1 MSRYEPLAQFLRGCN
16 APVRKTSFVEIEKIL
31 GFPLP
36 PSAHRYNAWW
46 ANQQGKGHSQVAGWV
61 GAGWRTRAV
70 DLIGQSVEFE
80 RQSASKS
87 LEKSSSDLWASLDLW
102 ERARAFTGIAD
113 KDQLIAEG
121 LKALIAREA
130 ARQLI
135 ALGGTMPDLVVPPR
149 ERPSI

>member
-1 MSRYEPLAQFLRGCN
+1 MSRYEPLAQFLRDRN
-16 APVRKTSFVEIEKIL
+16 DAVWEASFEEVEQVL

-36 PSAHRYNAWW
+36 PSAYRHSAWW
-46 ANQQGKGHSQVAGWV
+46 ANQQGKGHSQVIGWA
-61 GAGWRTRAV
+61 GAGWRKRRV
-70 DLIGQSVEFE
+70 DLIQKYVEFE
-80 RQSASKS
+80 RQSPPQTLYSHDAN
-87 LEKSSSDLWASLDLW
+87 LW

-113 KDQLIAEG
+113 KDQLVSEG

>member
-1 MSRYEPLAQFLRGCN
+1 MSRYEPLAQFLRGRN
-16 APVRKTSFVEIEKIL
+16 EPVWEASFEEVEQIL

-36 PSAHRYNAWW
+36 PSAYRHSAWW
-46 ANQQGKGHSQVAGWV
+46 ANQHGKGHSQVAGWT
-61 GAGWRTRAV
+61 GAGWRKRRV
-70 DLIGQSVEFE
+70 DLIRKCVEFE
-80 RQSASKS
+80 RQSLPERSQAPS
-87 LEKSSSDLWASLDLW
+87 ADLW
-102 ERARAFTGIAD
+102 ERARAFTGIAN
-113 KDQLIAEG
+113 KDQLVSEG